1 MALIKCGGWGFV
13 TDTEDEPDF
22 DDDHAAWRKFL
33 DRKNKA
39 LATIVLAIDPALL
52 YLLGDPQDPAEV
64 WQKLADQYEKK
75 SWANK
80 LALRRKLY
88 SLRLKENECV
98 QKHIKSMIEIFDSL
112 SVVGH
117 VIEEEDRVVHIL
129 ASLPESYQMLVT
141 ALEANPEVPQLEVVT
156 ERILHEE
163 KKLKEKSGQ
172 RRPPEDALL
181 VRSRSGGPVCF
192 YCGQTGHI
200 KKFCEEWKK
209 KNEEEEKKGVDKKQ
223 NEEASYFC
231 KRGKTG
237 KVGKFVQ
244 DSDSDS
250 DIDCIALVS
259 QVSTVEHTKQWI
271 IDSAASMHMCNNPRA
286 MKNLKKLD
294 ITQRIKVGNGQYL
307 EAKAEGTVKLEV
319 NAGNSIRK
327 FKLGN
332 VLLAPELKFNL
343 FSVSKAAESGKTV
356 EFGKQGCRIIEN
368 STRQTIGSGRKRG
381 NLYHLNCVR
390 KDGGNNKKRENLDCK
405 QMERALKIVS
415 ENNFEKEMM
424 IRLDR
429 VERKIKQSYTIKEDN
444 DQSQEDSNNSKY
456 EKSQERFGC
465 WTYDEVQEDQVQEDS
480 QIEVSDVVQE
490 ILRSSEVA
498 FKKDQVNK
506 DSDQHVAGEVVQ
518 EENSVEKKC
527 DEKDNKQRKGSFSK
541 LKKFWR
547 RKSSRS

>member
-1 MALIKCGGWGFV
+1 
-13 TDTEDEPDF
+13 
-22 DDDHAAWRKFL
+22 
-33 DRKNKA
+33 
-39 LATIVLAIDPALL
+39 
-52 YLLGDPQDPAEV
+52 
-64 WQKLADQYEKK
+64 
-75 SWANK
+75 
-80 LALRRKLY
+80 
-88 SLRLKENECV
+88 
-98 QKHIKSMIEIFDSL
+98 MIEIFDSL

-156 ERILHEE
+156 ERLLHEE

-172 RRPPEDALL
+172 RRSPEDALF
-181 VRSRSGGPVCF
+181 VRSKSGGPVCF

-209 KNEEEEKKGVDKKQ
+209 KNEEEEKKGVNKKQ

-231 KRGKTG
+231 KQGKIG
-237 KVGKFVQ
+237 KGGKFSQ

-259 QVSTVEHTKQWI
+259 QVSTVEHSKPWI
-271 IDSAASMHMCNNPRA
+271 IDSAASQHMCSNPRA

-294 ITQRIKVGNGQYL
+294 ITQKIKVGNGQYV

-319 NAGNSIRK
+319 NAGNSIRT
-327 FKLGN
+327 FKLGK
-332 VLLAPELKFNL
+332 VLLAPDLKFNL
-343 FSVSKAAESGKTV
+343 LSVSKAAESGKTV
-356 EFGKQGCRIIEN
+356 EFGKQGCRILEN
-368 STRQTIGSGRKRG
+368 STRQTIGSGRKKG
-381 NLYHLNCVR
+381 NLYHLNCV
-390 KDGGNNKKRENLDCK
+390 KDRSNKKKKESNLDSK

-415 ENNFEKEMM
+415 ENKFEREMM
-424 IRLDR
+424 KRLDK
-429 VERKIKQSYTIKEDN
+429 VEREIKQSNTIKEDE
-444 DQSQEDSNNSKY
+444 DQNQEDKIQARD
-456 EKSQERFGC
+456 EC
-465 WTYDEVQEDQVQEDS
+465 WTDDEGQEDYQVQEDS

-498 FKKDQVNK
+498 FKKNQVNK
-506 DSDQHVAGEVVQ
+506 DSDQHVAEEVVQ
-518 EENSVEKKC
+518 EENSDEKKC
-527 DEKDNKQRKGSFSK
+527 DEKDNKQRRGFFSK